1 MIARLSGTLAE
12 SSFTSCVVDCGG
24 VGYEV
29 QIPVSTFD
37 KLPQP
42 GNQVVLRI
50 HTAVR
55 EDAITLYGFA
65 TEEERKLFRLLI
77 EVSGIGGK
85 LALNVLSS
93 TAVTTFC
100 AAVGASDVKALSR
113 INGIG
118 KRTAERIIV
127 ELRDKLNSSL
137 GGDAAIAA
145 ATATPQNAS
154 AINDVALALEQL
166 GFKRDAI
173 DKTLKTLAAE
183 LPAEEEIDGEKL
195 LRNAIRKLS
204 F

>member
-1 MIARLSGTLAE
+1 MIAQLSGTLLE
-12 SSFTSCVVDCGG
+12 SSFTSCVIDCGG

-37 KLPQP
+37 KLPRP
-42 GNQVVLRI
+42 GEKATLKI

-65 TEEERKLFRLLI
+65 TGEERKLFRLLI

-93 TAVTTFC
+93 TSIGAFC

-118 KRTAERIIV
+118 KRTAERIVV
-127 ELRDKLNSSL
+127 ELRDKLNSGL
-137 GGDAAIAA
+137 GGDMAIAA
-145 ATATPQNAS
+145 AVPEKAS
-154 AINDVALALEQL
+154 ALNDVALALEQL

-173 DKTLKTLAAE
+173 DKVLKSLAAE
-183 LPAEEEIDGEKL
+183 LPEGEEIDGEKL
-195 LRNAIRKLS
+195 LRSAIRKLS

>member
-1 MIARLSGTLAE
+1 MIAQLSGTLLE
-12 SSFTSCVVDCGG
+12 SSFTSCVIDCGG

-37 KLPQP
+37 KLPHP
-42 GNQVVLRI
+42 GEKAVLKI

-65 TEEERKLFRLLI
+65 TDEERKLFRLLI

-93 TAVTTFC
+93 TSIGAFC

-118 KRTAERIIV
+118 KRTAERIVV
-127 ELRDKLNSSL
+127 ELRDKLNSGL
-137 GGDAAIAA
+137 GGDMAIAA
-145 ATATPQNAS
+145 AVPEKAS
-154 AINDVALALEQL
+154 ALNDVALALDQL

-173 DKTLKTLAAE
+173 DKVLKSLAAE
-183 LPAEEEIDGEKL
+183 LPEGEEIDGEKL
-195 LRNAIRKLS
+195 LRSAIRKLS

>member
-1 MIARLSGTLAE
+1 MIARLSGTLVE
-12 SSFTSCVVDCGG
+12 SSFTSCVIDCGG
-24 VGYEV
+24 AGYEV

-37 KLPQP
+37 KLPQV
-42 GNQVVLRI
+42 GEQTVLRI

-55 EDAITLYGFA
+55 EDAITLFGFA
-65 TEEERKLFRLLI
+65 TDEERKLFRLLI

-85 LALNVLSS
+85 LALNVLSATS
-93 TAVTTFC
+93 VTTFC

-127 ELRDKLNSSL
+127 ELRDKLNSGL
-137 GGDAAIAA
+137 GGDIAV
-145 ATATPQNAS
+145 ATASPESAS

-173 DKTLKTLAAE
+173 DKVLKTLAAE
-183 LPAEEEIDGEKL
+183 FPEGEIDGEKL

>member
-1 MIARLSGTLAE
+1 MIARLSGTLLE
-12 SSFTSCVVDCGG
+12 SSFTSCVIDCGG

-37 KLPQP
+37 KLPRP
-42 GNQVVLRI
+42 GEKAVLRI

-65 TEEERKLFRLLI
+65 TDEERKLFRLLI

-93 TAVTTFC
+93 TSIGAFC

-118 KRTAERIIV
+118 KRTAERIVV
-127 ELRDKLNSSL
+127 ELRDKLNSGL
-137 GGDAAIAA
+137 GGDMAIAA
-145 ATATPQNAS
+145 AVPEKAS
-154 AINDVALALEQL
+154 ALNDVALALEQL

-173 DKTLKTLAAE
+173 DKVLKSLAAE
-183 LPAEEEIDGEKL
+183 LPEGEEIDGEKL
-195 LRNAIRKLS
+195 LRSAIRKLS

>member
-1 MIARLSGTLAE
+1 MIARLSGTLLE
-12 SSFTSCVVDCGG
+12 SSFTSCVIDCGG

-37 KLPQP
+37 KLPHP
-42 GNQVVLRI
+42 GEKVTLRI

-65 TEEERKLFRLLI
+65 TDEERKLFRLLI

-93 TAVTTFC
+93 TSIGAFC

-118 KRTAERIIV
+118 KRTAERIVV
-127 ELRDKLNSSL
+127 ELRDKLNSGL
-137 GGDAAIAA
+137 GGDMAIAA
-145 ATATPQNAS
+145 AVPEKAS
-154 AINDVALALEQL
+154 ALNDVALALEQL

-173 DKTLKTLAAE
+173 DKVLKSLAAE
-183 LPAEEEIDGEKL
+183 LPEGEEIDGEKL
-195 LRNAIRKLS
+195 LRSAIRKLS

>member
-1 MIARLSGTLAE
+1 MIARLSGIRAE
-12 SSFTSCVVDCGG
+12 SSFTSCIVDCGG

-42 GNQVVLRI
+42 GEQVVLKI

-55 EDAITLYGFA
+55 EDAITLFGFA

-85 LALNVLSS
+85 LALNILSS

-100 AAVGASDVKALSR
+100 AAVGAADVKALSR

-118 KRTAERIIV
+118 KKTAERMIV
-127 ELRDKLNSSL
+127 ELRDKLNATL
-137 GGDAAIAA
+137 GGDVAIAA
-145 ATATPQNAS
+145 AVSTPENAS

-166 GFKRDAI
+166 GFNKEAI
-173 DKTLKTLAAE
+173 DKVLKSLAAE
-183 LPAEEEIDGEKL
+183 LPEGEIDGEKL

>member
-1 MIARLSGTLAE
+1 MIARLTGILAE

-42 GNQVVLRI
+42 GEQVVLRI

-55 EDAITLYGFA
+55 EDAITLFGFA

-100 AAVGASDVKALSR
+100 AAVAASDVKALSR

-127 ELRDKLNSSL
+127 ELRDKLNSGL
-137 GGDAAIAA
+137 GGDVAIAA
-145 ATATPQNAS
+145 VAASPENAS
-154 AINDVALALEQL
+154 AINDVSLALEQL

-173 DKTLKTLAAE
+173 DKVLKNLAAE
-183 LPAEEEIDGEKL
+183 LPEGEIDGEKL

>member
-127 ELRDKLNSSL
+127 ELRDKLNASL

-145 ATATPQNAS
+145 ATATPENAS

-166 GFKRDAI
+166 GFKKEAI
-173 DKTLKTLAAE
+173 DKVLKSLAAE
-183 LPAEEEIDGEKL
+183 LPEGEIDGEKL

>member
-1 MIARLSGTLAE
+1 MIAQLSGTLLE
-12 SSFTSCVVDCGG
+12 SSFTSCVIDCGG

-37 KLPQP
+37 KLPHP
-42 GNQVVLRI
+42 GEKAVLKI

-65 TEEERKLFRLLI
+65 TDEERKLFRLLI

-93 TAVTTFC
+93 TSIGAFC

-118 KRTAERIIV
+118 KRTAERIVV
-127 ELRDKLNSSL
+127 ELRDKLNSGL
-137 GGDAAIAA
+137 GGDMAVAA
-145 ATATPQNAS
+145 AVPEKAS
-154 AINDVALALEQL
+154 ALNDVALALEQL

-173 DKTLKTLAAE
+173 DKVLKSLAAE
-183 LPAEEEIDGEKL
+183 LPEGEEIDGEKL
-195 LRNAIRKLS
+195 LRSAIRKLS

>member
-1 MIARLSGTLAE
+1 MIARLSGTLLE
-12 SSFTSCVVDCGG
+12 SSFTSCVIDCGG

-37 KLPQP
+37 KLPRP
-42 GNQVVLRI
+42 GEKAVLRI

-65 TEEERKLFRLLI
+65 TDEERKLFRLLI

-93 TAVTTFC
+93 TSIGAFC

-118 KRTAERIIV
+118 KRTAERIVV
-127 ELRDKLNSSL
+127 ELRDKLNSGL
-137 GGDAAIAA
+137 GGDMAIAA
-145 ATATPQNAS
+145 AVPEKAS
-154 AINDVALALEQL
+154 ALNDVALALDQL

-173 DKTLKTLAAE
+173 DKVLKSLAAE
-183 LPAEEEIDGEKL
+183 LPEGEEIDGEKL
-195 LRNAIRKLS
+195 LRSAIRKLS

>member
-1 MIARLSGTLAE
+1 MIAQLSGTLLE
-12 SSFTSCVVDCGG
+12 SSFTSCVIDCGG

-37 KLPQP
+37 KLPHP
-42 GNQVVLRI
+42 GEKAVLKI

-65 TEEERKLFRLLI
+65 TDEERKLFRLLI

-93 TAVTTFC
+93 TSIASFC

-113 INGIG
+113 VNGIG
-118 KRTAERIIV
+118 KRTAERIVV
-127 ELRDKLNSSL
+127 ELRDKLNSGL
-137 GGDAAIAA
+137 GGDMAIAA
-145 ATATPQNAS
+145 AVPEKAS
-154 AINDVALALEQL
+154 ALNDVALALEQL

-173 DKTLKTLAAE
+173 DKVLKSLAAE
-183 LPAEEEIDGEKL
+183 LPEGEEIDGEKL
-195 LRNAIRKLS
+195 LRSAIRKLS

>member
-1 MIARLSGTLAE
+1 MIAQLSGTLLE
-12 SSFTSCVVDCGG
+12 SSFTSCVIDCGG

-37 KLPQP
+37 KLPRP
-42 GNQVVLRI
+42 GEKAVLKI

-65 TEEERKLFRLLI
+65 TDEERKLFRLLI

-93 TAVTTFC
+93 TSIGAFC
-100 AAVGASDVKALSR
+100 AAVGASDVKALSH

-118 KRTAERIIV
+118 KRTAERIVV
-127 ELRDKLNSSL
+127 ELRDKLKSGL
-137 GGDAAIAA
+137 GGEMAIAA
-145 ATATPQNAS
+145 AAPEKAS
-154 AINDVALALEQL
+154 ALNDVALALEQL

-173 DKTLKTLAAE
+173 DKVLKSLAAE
-183 LPAEEEIDGEKL
+183 LPEGEEIDGEKL
-195 LRNAIRKLS
+195 LRSAIRKLS

>member
-1 MIARLSGTLAE
+1 MIARLSGILAE
-12 SSFTSCVVDCGG
+12 SSFTSCIVDCGG

-37 KLPQP
+37 KLPPP
-42 GNQVVLRI
+42 GEQVVLKI

-55 EDAITLYGFA
+55 EDAITLFGFA

-85 LALNVLSS
+85 LALNILSS

-100 AAVGASDVKALSR
+100 AAVGAADVKALSR

-118 KRTAERIIV
+118 KKTAERMIV
-127 ELRDKLNSSL
+127 ELRDKLNATL
-137 GGDAAIAA
+137 GGDVAIAA
-145 ATATPQNAS
+145 AVSTPENAS

-166 GFKRDAI
+166 GFKKEAI
-173 DKTLKTLAAE
+173 DKVLKSLAAE
-183 LPAEEEIDGEKL
+183 LPEGEIDGEQL

>member
-1 MIARLSGTLAE
+1 MIARLSGTLLE
-12 SSFTSCVVDCGG
+12 SSFTSCVIDCGG

-37 KLPQP
+37 KLPHP
-42 GNQVVLRI
+42 GEKAELRI

-65 TEEERKLFRLLI
+65 TDEERKLFRLLI

-93 TAVTTFC
+93 TSIGAFC

-118 KRTAERIIV
+118 KRTAERIVV
-127 ELRDKLNSSL
+127 ELRDKLNSGL
-137 GGDAAIAA
+137 GGDMAIAA
-145 ATATPQNAS
+145 AVPEKAS
-154 AINDVALALEQL
+154 ALNDVALALEQL

-173 DKTLKTLAAE
+173 DKVLKSLAAE
-183 LPAEEEIDGEKL
+183 LPEGEEIDGEKL
-195 LRNAIRKLS
+195 LRSAIRKLS

>member
-1 MIARLSGTLAE
+1 MIAQLAGTLIE
-12 SSFTSCVVDCGG
+12 SSFTACVVDCGG

-37 KLPQP
+37 KLPRP
-42 GNQVVLRI
+42 GEKVVLKI

-55 EDAITLYGFA
+55 EDAITLFGFA
-65 TEEERKLFRLLI
+65 TDEERKLFRLLI

-93 TAVTTFC
+93 TSIASFC
-100 AAVGASDVKALSR
+100 AAVGASDIKALSR

-118 KRTAERIIV
+118 KRTAERIVV
-127 ELRDKLNSSL
+127 ELRDKLNAGL
-137 GGDAAIAA
+137 GGDMAMAA
-145 ATATPQNAS
+145 AAPEQAS
-154 AINDVALALEQL
+154 ALNDVALALEQL

-173 DKTLKTLAAE
+173 DKVLKSLAAE
-183 LPAEEEIDGEKL
+183 LPEGEKPDGEKL
-195 LRNAIRKLS
+195 LRSAIRKLS

>member
-1 MIARLSGTLAE
+1 MIAQLSGTLLE
-12 SSFTSCVVDCGG
+12 SSFTSCVIDCGG

-37 KLPQP
+37 KLPHP
-42 GNQVVLRI
+42 GEKAVLKI

-65 TEEERKLFRLLI
+65 TDEERKLFRLLI

-93 TAVTTFC
+93 TSIGAFC

-118 KRTAERIIV
+118 KRTAERIVV
-127 ELRDKLNSSL
+127 ELRDKLNSGL
-137 GGDAAIAA
+137 GGDMAIAA
-145 ATATPQNAS
+145 AVPEKAS
-154 AINDVALALEQL
+154 ALNDVALALEQL

-173 DKTLKTLAAE
+173 DKVLKSLAAE
-183 LPAEEEIDGEKL
+183 LPEGEEIDGEKL
-195 LRNAIRKLS
+195 LRSAIRKLS

>member
-1 MIARLSGTLAE
+1 MIAQLSGTLLE
-12 SSFTSCVVDCGG
+12 SSFTSCVIDCGG

-37 KLPQP
+37 KLPRP
-42 GNQVVLRI
+42 GEKAVLKI

-65 TEEERKLFRLLI
+65 TDEERKLFRLLI

-85 LALNVLSS
+85 LALNVLSYTS
-93 TAVTTFC
+93 VGAFC

-118 KRTAERIIV
+118 KRTAERIVV
-127 ELRDKLNSSL
+127 ELRDKLKSGL
-137 GGDAAIAA
+137 GGDMAIAA
-145 ATATPQNAS
+145 AAPEKAS
-154 AINDVALALEQL
+154 ALNDVALALEQL

-173 DKTLKTLAAE
+173 DKVLKSLAAE
-183 LPAEEEIDGEKL
+183 LPEGEKIDGEKL

>member
-1 MIARLSGTLAE
+1 MIARLTGILAE

-42 GNQVVLRI
+42 GEQVVLKI

-55 EDAITLYGFA
+55 EDAITLFGFA

-100 AAVGASDVKALSR
+100 AAVAASDVKALSR
-113 INGIG
+113 INWIG

-127 ELRDKLNSSL
+127 ELRDKLNSGL
-137 GGDAAIAA
+137 GGDVAIAA
-145 ATATPQNAS
+145 VAASPENAS
-154 AINDVALALEQL
+154 AINDVSLALEQL

-173 DKTLKTLAAE
+173 DKVLKNLAAE
-183 LPAEEEIDGEKL
+183 LPEGEIDGEKL

>member
-1 MIARLSGTLAE
+1 MIARLSGILAE
-12 SSFTSCVVDCGG
+12 SSFTSCIVDCGG

-42 GNQVVLRI
+42 GEQVVLKI

-55 EDAITLYGFA
+55 EDAITLFGFA
-65 TEEERKLFRLLI
+65 TEEERKLFKLLI

-85 LALNVLSS
+85 LALNILSS

-100 AAVGASDVKALSR
+100 AAVAASDVKALSR

-118 KRTAERIIV
+118 KKTAERMIV
-127 ELRDKLNSSL
+127 ELRDKLNASL
-137 GGDAAIAA
+137 GGEAAIAA
-145 ATATPQNAS
+145 AVSTPENAS

-166 GFKRDAI
+166 GFKKEAI
-173 DKTLKTLAAE
+173 DKVLKSLAAE
-183 LPAEEEIDGEKL
+183 LPEGEIDGEKL

>member
-1 MIARLSGTLAE
+1 MIAQLSGILAE
-12 SSFTSCVVDCGG
+12 SSFTSCVIDCGG

-29 QIPVSTFD
+29 LIPVSTFD
-37 KLPQP
+37 KLPKP
-42 GNQVVLRI
+42 GEKTVLKI

-55 EDAITLYGFA
+55 EDAIILYGFA
-65 TEEERKLFRLLI
+65 TDEERRLFRLLI

-93 TAVTTFC
+93 TSVAAFC

-118 KRTAERIIV
+118 KRTAERIVV
-127 ELRDKLNSSL
+127 ELRDKLNSGL
-137 GGDAAIAA
+137 GGDMAIAA
-145 ATATPQNAS
+145 AAPETAS
-154 AINDVALALEQL
+154 AMNDVALALEQL
-166 GFKRDAI
+166 GFKREAI
-173 DKTLKTLAAE
+173 DKTLKSLAAE
-183 LPAEEEIDGEKL
+183 LPEGEIDGEKL

>member
-1 MIARLSGTLAE
+1 MIAQLSGTLLE
-12 SSFTSCVVDCGG
+12 SSFTSCVIDCGG

-37 KLPQP
+37 KLPRP
-42 GNQVVLRI
+42 GEKAVLKI

-65 TEEERKLFRLLI
+65 TDEERKLFRLLI

-93 TAVTTFC
+93 TSIASFC

-113 INGIG
+113 VNGIG
-118 KRTAERIIV
+118 KRTAERIVV
-127 ELRDKLNSSL
+127 ELRDKLNSGL
-137 GGDAAIAA
+137 GGDMAIAA
-145 ATATPQNAS
+145 AVPEKAS
-154 AINDVALALEQL
+154 ALNDVALALEQL

-173 DKTLKTLAAE
+173 DKVLKSLAAE
-183 LPAEEEIDGEKL
+183 LPEGEEIDGEKL
-195 LRNAIRKLS
+195 LRSAIRKLS

>member
-1 MIARLSGTLAE
+1 MIARLSGILAE
-12 SSFTSCVVDCGG
+12 SSFTSCIVDCGG

-37 KLPQP
+37 KLPRP
-42 GNQVVLRI
+42 GEQVVLKI

-55 EDAITLYGFA
+55 EDAITLFGFA
-65 TEEERKLFRLLI
+65 TEEERKLFKLLI

-85 LALNVLSS
+85 LALNILSS

-100 AAVGASDVKALSR
+100 AAVAASDVKALSR

-127 ELRDKLNSSL
+127 ELRDKLNSGL
-137 GGDAAIAA
+137 GGDMAIAA
-145 ATATPQNAS
+145 AVSSPENAS
-154 AINDVALALEQL
+154 AINDVSLALEQL

-173 DKTLKTLAAE
+173 DKVLKNLAAE
-183 LPAEEEIDGEKL
+183 LPEGEIDGEKL